1 VILGIDNQFAVSQTT
16 LQQRV
21 LKAQFPYFVAQFR
34 VLSNLRLRRGYSP
47 QKTSSA
53 YYRERGERTQPK

>member
-1 VILGIDNQFAVSQTT
+1 

-34 VLSNLRLRRGYSP
+34 VLSNLRLRCGYSP